1 MPRSIVKTL
10 EDVKLLDTNIRSEND
25 EVIFDCN
32 HVMIK
37 KVNKIGK
44 QVAVE
49 VKNHINEKEA
59 KEPNFKI
66 TDLKPIGKKPVSP
79 KEFN

>member
-1 MPRSIVKTL
+1 
-10 EDVKLLDTNIRSEND
+10 
-25 EVIFDCN
+25 
-32 HVMIK
+32 MIK